1 MTSKKK
7 SFKGTNPAL
16 QFISTD
22 NTDIDT
28 KTEGTV
34 NTKQTPISYT
44 TPNTVTMLYTDN
56 VSRTVK
62 TSTTDNTDHKELK
75 SRRVNW
81 MLKPRIHS
89 DFEKIATMK
98 RTSVNNL
105 INLVLEEYILRESK
119 TIEKYD
125 AIFTAQPQ

>member
-22 NTDIDT
+22 NTDIESKTSETFFTEQTSSTDIQSEPDT
-28 KTEGTV
+28 M
-34 NTKQTPISYT
+34 SYT
-44 TPNTVTMLYTDN
+44 DVESKTL
-56 VSRTVK
+56 K
-62 TSTTDNTDHKELK
+62 TSKTDHKELK

-81 MLKPRIHS
+81 MLKPSIHS

-98 RTSVNNL
+98 RTSVND
-105 INLVLEEYILRESK
+105 LVNQLLEEYILREAK
-119 TIEKYD
+119 TIEKYN
-125 AIFTAQPQ
+125 ATFTV